1 MDREKLLRLLE
12 QRYPPKRD
20 ILSRVPLGIQA
31 DALWEELLSR
41 RRARA
46 AALPLYDYRGS
57 PYWYVTTDRMIAASE
72 KIVETL
78 LENDSDFDPYTN
90 APTVSTLEEIFYTGY
105 VEGAQIGM
113 KEAMEFITAEQQ
125 PRDIEEQLL
134 LNNRAAGSYAGANL
148 YRPIDEAFLK
158 ELVSLLTEG
167 MDRGGAEYRNDD
179 DTGTG
184 AVFGEEFIFPSAQ
197 LIPERR
203 SSRPAWLSSA
213 SWCSG
218 RFPKAMT
225 GWDGCCRP

>member
-78 LENDSDFDPYTN
+78 LENETDFDPYTD
-90 APTVSTLEEIFYTGY
+90 APTVSTLEEMHDRKSRRSVYAPKPSWTDPGACSNRGCGNGHHRRNESFRALTGP
-105 VEGAQIGM
+105 G
-113 KEAMEFITAEQQ
+113 
-125 PRDIEEQLL
+125 
-134 LNNRAAGSYAGANL
+134 
-148 YRPIDEAFLK
+148 
-158 ELVSLLTEG
+158 
-167 MDRGGAEYRNDD
+167 
-179 DTGTG
+179 
-184 AVFGEEFIFPSAQ
+184 
-197 LIPERR
+197 ERR
-203 SSRPAWLSSA
+203 TACNASGWL
-213 SWCSG
+213 
-218 RFPKAMT
+218 
-225 GWDGCCRP
+225 